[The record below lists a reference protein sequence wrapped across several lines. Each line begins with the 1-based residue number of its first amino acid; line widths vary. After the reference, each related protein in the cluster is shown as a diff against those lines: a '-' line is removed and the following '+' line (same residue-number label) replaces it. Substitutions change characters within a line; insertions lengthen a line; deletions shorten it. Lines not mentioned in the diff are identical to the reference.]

1 MKKLISTLKIK
12 KKTKI
17 IFIKSKKLLD
27 EVLVYKYEK
36 ICLYKSELKKIGN
49 NIKKVASCYN
59 IIFMSNLYKI

>member
-17 IFIKSKKLLD
+17 IFIKSLKLLD

-36 ICLYKSELKKIGN
+36 
-49 NIKKVASCYN
+49 
-59 IIFMSNLYKI
+59 NLPL